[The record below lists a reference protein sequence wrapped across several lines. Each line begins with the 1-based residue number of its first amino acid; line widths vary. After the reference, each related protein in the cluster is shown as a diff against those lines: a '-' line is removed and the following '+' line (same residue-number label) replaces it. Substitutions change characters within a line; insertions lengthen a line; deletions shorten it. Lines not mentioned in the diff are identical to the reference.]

1 MADRSSPSIA
11 VPVESTA
18 REALS
23 RERIMRAAVRIMDQ
37 EGVEAVTMRRLGREL
52 GVEAMSLYNHVRDK
66 EEILT
71 GIIESVM
78 MEFRLPAGEGD
89 WLSQVRTM
97 AVEFRRVLL
106 AHPNVVQLI
115 AEHHGPP
122 TSPDGFQ
129 PVEVALSTLRAGG
142 LSYEDTTHAYRAL
155 VGYVMGYVTLETGG
169 LLSQD
174 PEKHSWAEDEA
185 FLRRFSERLPTTL
198 EMLPYLA
205 QSDNDS
211 EFEFGLD
218 MLLEGLRAR
227 LRPGNG

>member
-1 MADRSSPSIA
+1 MAERVVEGQTPA
-11 VPVESTA
+11 PTQVP
-18 REALS
+18 RQPLS
-23 RERIMRAAVRIMDQ
+23 RDRILRAAVRVMDA

-66 EEILT
+66 EDILI

-78 MEFRLPAGEGD
+78 TEFALPGGEGD
-89 WLSQVRTM
+89 WLARVRTM
-97 AVEFRRVLL
+97 AAEFRRLLL

-122 TSPDGFQ
+122 TSPNGFL

-142 LSYEDTTHAYRAL
+142 LSPEETVHAYRAL
-155 VGYVMGYVTLETGG
+155 VGYVMGYV
-169 LLSQD
+169 
-174 PEKHSWAEDEA
+174 
-185 FLRRFSERLPTTL
+185 
-198 EMLPYLA
+198 A

-218 MLLEGLRAR
+218 MLLEGLRTR
-227 LRPGNG
+227 LSAGR

>member
-1 MADRSSPSIA
+1 MAERVVQGEPPA
-11 VPVESTA
+11 TQPV
-18 REALS
+18 REPLS
-23 RERIMRAAVRIMDQ
+23 RDRILHAAVRVMDA

-66 EEILT
+66 EDILI

-78 MEFRLPAGEGD
+78 TEFALPGGEDD
-89 WLSQVRTM
+89 WLSRVRTM
-97 AVEFRRVLL
+97 AVEFRRLLL
-106 AHPNVVQLI
+106 AHPNVVTLI

-122 TSPDGFQ
+122 TSPEGFL

-142 LSYEDTTHAYRAL
+142 LSPEETVHAYRAL
-155 VGYVMGYVTLETGG
+155 VGYVMGYVALETGG

-185 FLRRFSERLPTTL
+185 FLRTFGEQLPTTL
-198 EMLPYLA
+198 EMFPYLA

-218 MLLEGLRAR
+218 MVLEGLRTR
-227 LRPGNG
+227 LAPER